1 MSRTRRFKSPAPR
14 RHHGGEFPLFPST
27 LPDQL
32 QPSITT
38 GRDNRRLHGKVF
50 IVAMDDRVKIRCLGC
65 KRIFREK
72 AKRVRDG
79 AQVNCPDCCKLIT
92 ISKETDDSVMRRALK
107 TARDIRA
114 AQEAELIKA
123 VYTGAASAPPREAT

>member
-1 MSRTRRFKSPAPR
+1 MQDAAVQIAPARRGP
-14 RHHGGEFPLFPST
+14 GGGFPLFPST
-27 LPDQL
+27 LPDRL
-32 QPSITT
+32 QPSVTT
-38 GRDNRRLHGKVF
+38 GRDTLRFHERFFVVV
-50 IVAMDDRVKIRCLGC
+50 IDDKVKIRCLGC

-114 AQEAELIKA
+114 AQEAELVKA
-123 VYTGAASAPPREAT
+123 VYTGAASAPPRDTP